1 MNLFTR
7 GSSSSEKI
15 GQSLNLMQ
23 DSSNSTPKTRG
34 ARRSSIM
41 SRSSVISQSSSKEN
55 EKLPAQVNGQYRNKK
70 QPCMWNLD
78 FTPYNS
84 PLIRIK

>member
-1 MNLFTR
+1 MGGN
-7 GSSSSEKI
+7 
-15 GQSLNLMQ
+15 SLSVKQ
-23 DSSNSTPKTRG
+23 DSSSTITNNNNGK
-34 ARRSSIM
+34 RST
-41 SRSSVISQSSSKEN
+41 SVN
-55 EKLPAQVNGQYRNKK
+55 NQYRNKK

>member
-1 MNLFTR
+1 M
-7 GSSSSEKI
+7 GSNSSSEK
-15 GQSLNLMQ
+15 Q
-23 DSSNSTPKTRG
+23 DSSPATINNSSG
-34 ARRSSIM
+34 RS
-41 SRSSVISQSSSKEN
+41 SSVISRVSSKEN
-55 EKLPAQVNGQYRNKK
+55 GKTPTSVNNQYRNKK

>member
-1 MNLFTR
+1 MR
-7 GSSSSEKI
+7 GNSSSGK
-15 GQSLNLMQ
+15 Q
-23 DSSNSTPKTRG
+23 DSPFNTTNRNTG
-34 ARRSSIM
+34 R
-41 SRSSVISQSSSKEN
+41 RSSVISRSSSIEN
-55 EKLPAQVNGQYRNKK
+55 AKTLPSANNQYRNKK

>member
-1 MNLFTR
+1 MGVN
-7 GSSSSEKI
+7 SSSGK
-15 GQSLNLMQ
+15 Q
-23 DSSNSTPKTRG
+23 DSSSTNKNSG
-34 ARRSSIM
+34 RRSSMI
-41 SRSSVISQSSSKEN
+41 SRSSSIEN
-55 EKLPAQVNGQYRNKK
+55 GKTPTSANNQYRNKK

>member
-1 MNLFTR
+1 MGGN
-7 GSSSSEKI
+7 SSLGK
-15 GQSLNLMQ
+15 Q
-23 DSSNSTPKTRG
+23 DSPSTNNKNSG
-34 ARRSSIM
+34 RRSSII
-41 SRSSVISQSSSKEN
+41 SRSSSIEN
-55 EKLPAQVNGQYRNKK
+55 AKTLASVNNQYRNKK